1 MPNPAAAYR
10 VKPVMTFP
18 RLCTIAAVCLTSLCL
33 TSHCWAGPLDDDVA
47 RILNNLKLGQA
58 KVGISVVDVSSGETL
73 ASHRSAEP
81 LIPASNMKVLTSGA
95 ALLTLGPDFVFRTE
109 LLATSDSIIIKG
121 AGDPALGD
129 PELLAAA
136 TPSLDVDKV
145 LEMLVGAVR
154 KSGPATIREI
164 VVDDRVF
171 DRTYVHPSWPVD
183 QLRNWYCAE
192 VSGVNF
198 HTNVISFFL
207 RPSPDGIGR
216 SPQVSIEP
224 LAPWIEIENKA
235 KTIGKGS
242 QRTRLDRTSDDNRFV
257 LAGDLSIAT
266 QDRVTMHEPAL
277 FFGKL
282 LADRLSSAGIKVA
295 PSQVRLVSLDERL
308 PAAKAIAVISTP
320 IADVIKRC
328 NNDSHNLYAE
338 ALCKRIGNQVT
349 KEPGS
354 WENGTAVVR
363 MLLSEK
369 LGPGAAASTTLAD
382 GSGMSRLN
390 AVAPATMS
398 GWLRVLAN
406 DEKVSEVLTP
416 SFATVGSG
424 TLKRRFTEIKIRNE
438 VRAKSGYISGVR
450 CLSGYVIHNETGKRV
465 AFSVLVNYGDRDEVD
480 RDALKLHE
488 LVVQA
493 IDRHLNRRYDQ
504 ARPQIGG

>member
-1 MPNPAAAYR
+1 MPNLAAVSR
-10 VKPVMTFP
+10 VKARMTSRFA
-18 RLCTIAAVCLTSLCL
+18 LACCALLASAA
-33 TSHCWAGPLDDDVA
+33 WAGPLDDDVA
-47 RILNNLKLGQA
+47 RILNGLKMGQA
-58 KVGISVVDVSSGETL
+58 KVGISIVDVTTGETL
-73 ASHRSAEP
+73 ASHRSTDP

-109 LLATSDSIIIKG
+109 LQATSDSIIIKG
-121 AGDPALGD
+121 SGDPALGD
-129 PELLAAA
+129 PELLADAS
-136 TPSLDVDKV
+136 PPLDVDKV
-145 LEMLVGAVR
+145 LDMLVGAVK
-154 KSGPATIREI
+154 KSGPSTIREI

-171 DRTYVHPSWPVD
+171 DRNYVHPSWPVD

-207 RPSPDGIGR
+207 RPSPDGVGR
-216 SPQVSIEP
+216 APQVSIEP

-235 KTIGKGS
+235 KTIGKGP
-242 QRTRLDRTSDDNRFV
+242 QRTRLDRTGDDNRFI

-266 QDRVTMHEPAL
+266 QDRVTIHEPAV
-277 FFGKL
+277 FFGRL
-282 LADRLSSAGIKVA
+282 LADRLSSAGVKVA
-295 PSQVRLVSLDERL
+295 PAQVRLVGMDERL
-308 PAAKAIAVISTP
+308 PASRAIAVISTP
-320 IADVIKRC
+320 IADVIQRC

-338 ALCKRIGNQVT
+338 ALCKRIGNHVT

-354 WENGTAVVR
+354 WENGTAVLR
-363 MLLSEK
+363 MLLAEK

-390 AVAPATMS
+390 AVSPATIS
-398 GWLRVLAN
+398 GWLRILGS
-406 DEKVSEVLTP
+406 DEKISTVLTP
-416 SFATVGSG
+416 SFATIGTG

-438 VRAKSGYISGVR
+438 VRAKSGYINGVR
-450 CLSGYVIHNETGKRV
+450 CLSGYVIQNETGKRI

-493 IDRHLNRRYDQ
+493 IDRHLGKSGVGK
-504 ARPQIGG
+504 PQIGG